1 MDHETFSNIVK
12 QACNMGLRQ
21 AWLTPMLGEIFADLQ
36 ISEKWALLEKE
47 TRIDGYGFY
56 SNFIL
61 AREEQIRS
69 FPTLSKLTSLFISL
83 YGFHS
88 NRFVET
94 TRKPAS
100 QYSKLLKNLS
110 CLLEVSDSWTPVD
123 GLHFNMRTIK
133 TNTPI
138 MERDTELSALL
149 RKFAAK
155 GANVSEDNE
164 YDNWVG
170 TITQDEVDSLGIKL
184 TDGNHLYMHGTCT
197 KVFAE
202 IQIKAD
208 GQVHAC
214 ACRDIDGNLVVGNL
228 NQTKL
233 KDILSFENAPYRE
246 LIESQMQGQFK
257 KIAGHAHPIGVSMM
271 DEHPLR
277 TLICWS

>member
-1 MDHETFSNIVK
+1 MHRQEIRRGLGNFVAITKSRLSGKTFVPNPRHAIYIETSGRCNLACRFCAYDKLPPRGFMDHKTFSNIVD
-12 QACNMGLRQ
+12 QACDRGFRQ
-21 AWLTPMLGEIFADLQ
+21 VWLTSMLGEIFADRQ
-36 ISEKWALLEKE
+36 ISDKWALLEKE

-69 FPTLSKLTSLFISL
+69 FPTLSKPTSLFISL
-83 YGFHS
+83 YGFDS
-88 NRFVET
+88 DSFVET
-94 TRKPAS
+94 TRKPVS

-110 CLLEVSDSWTPVD
+110 CLLEVSDSWTPAD
-123 GLHFNMRTIK
+123 GLHFNVRTIK
-133 TNTPI
+133 TDTPI

-164 YDNWVG
+164 YDSWVG

-208 GQVHAC
+208 G
-214 ACRDIDGNLVVGNL
+214 
-228 NQTKL
+228 
-233 KDILSFENAPYRE
+233 
-246 LIESQMQGQFK
+246 
-257 KIAGHAHPIGVSMM
+257 
-271 DEHPLR
+271 
-277 TLICWS
+277 